1 MEASEQLNRLRWRCT
16 RRAMLEMDILLGGF
30 LEKRYAS
37 LTPEQA
43 EVFVVLAD
51 MEDLE
56 LWPLITGKREC
67 ANPVQ
72 AEVVA
77 MLRDVRIKLASRRT
91 IVASHH
97 FVNSKNR
104 TGDLL

>member
-1 MEASEQLNRLRWRCT
+1 MEAGAELNRLRWRCT
-16 RRAMLEMDILLGGF
+16 RRAMLEMDILLGSF
-30 LEKRYAS
+30 LDKHYAG

-43 EVFVVLAD
+43 AVFVALAD

-67 ANPVQ
+67 ENSLQ

-77 MLRDVRIKLASRRT
+77 MLRKVK
-91 IVASHH
+91 V
-97 FVNSKNR
+97 K
-104 TGDLL
+104 

>member
-1 MEASEQLNRLRWRCT
+1 MEAGAELNRLRWRCT
-16 RRAMLEMDILLGGF
+16 RRAMLEMDILLGSF
-30 LEKRYAS
+30 LDKHYAG

-43 EVFVVLAD
+43 AVFVALAD

-67 ANPVQ
+67 ENSLQ

-77 MLRDVRIKLASRRT
+77 MLRNVK
-91 IVASHH
+91 V
-97 FVNSKNR
+97 K
-104 TGDLL
+104 

>member
-1 MEASEQLNRLRWRCT
+1 MEASAEMNRLRWRCT
-16 RRAMLEMDILLGGF
+16 HRALLEMDLLLGGF
-30 LEKRYAS
+30 LEKHFSS

-43 EVFVVLAD
+43 AAFVILAE

-67 ANPVQ
+67 ADSLQ

-77 MLRDVRIKLASRRT
+77 MLRNVRIK
-91 IVASHH
+91 
-97 FVNSKNR
+97 
-104 TGDLL
+104 